1 MLINAVVM
9 FLRELLPLLLLVSVF
24 LVWHGSRW
32 RWFVAVFSASS
43 VVGILALT
51 SQFSRISAWQD
62 GQGLELLYALLYL
75 LCAGLLGV
83 ALYINGW
90 CADTRRHLWATMLAA
105 LSCSALSLIHG
116 ANLVLYLWFY
126 QRTPTESQS
135 LWLGAAM
142 GIGIGMSVAVL
153 LYYLALELQQ
163 YWRWTLVLLLALLGA
178 RQISMAVAI
187 MIQTDWLAPGAVLWD
202 SQQLINEQ
210 SEYGYFLNALL
221 GYEATPSV
229 SLLLAM
235 AISVVVLFV
244 LGRRLEVQHA
254 RDLE

>member
-9 FLRELLPLLLLVSVF
+9 FLREFLPLLLLLSVMM
-24 LVWHGSRW
+24 LWHGKSW
-32 RWFVAVFSASS
+32 RLFFGVFSSS
-43 VVGILALT
+43 AFIGTLLVT
-51 SQFSRISAWQD
+51 SQFSAISEWFD

-75 LCAGLLGV
+75 LCVCLLGL
-83 ALYINGW
+83 ALYINGLAQYPRKNFW
-90 CADTRRHLWATMLAA
+90 SVMLAA

-126 QRTPTESQS
+126 QRTPAESQS

-142 GIGIGMSVAVL
+142 GIGIGLSVAVL
-153 LYYLALELQQ
+153 LYYIVLELQY
-163 YWRWTLVLLLALLGA
+163 YWRRSLVLLLAVLGA
-178 RQISMAVAI
+178 RQVSMAVAI
-187 MIQTDWLAPGAVLWD
+187 FIQTDLLAPGALLWD
-202 SQQLINEQ
+202 SQLWINEQ
-210 SEYGYFLNALL
+210 SEYGYFLNALM

-235 AISVVVLFV
+235 AISLVALLM

-254 RDLE
+254 QNI